1 MSFMLNSIPL
11 RRLLYAGLFILMT
24 RSPVAAQ
31 PTNEFVV
38 GGGFHAGFAIGDF
51 IQMPAVPSVD
61 VRLVRWTSA
70 WGVSGRVM
78 VGLGSGHPDEPG
90 VVERRHPMYF
100 QVLLR
105 YRTQEPDGNG
115 MHVGIGGGVMTY
127 GQTGDLGY
135 GDGRTIEEFKYG
147 GVHILA
153 VEALRSIPLGDR
165 LSLKIGA
172 TMVLP
177 VHVHPVM
184 LFAWKL

>member
-1 MSFMLNSIPL
+1 MSFMLNGIPL
-11 RRLLYAGLFILMT
+11 HKLLWAGLFIIMT
-24 RSPVAAQ
+24 GSPVVAQ

-38 GGGFHAGFAIGDF
+38 GGGFHAGFDIGDV

-61 VRLVRWTSA
+61 VRLVRWTSE

-105 YRTQEPDGNG
+105 YRTQEPGG
-115 MHVGIGGGVMTY
+115 GSMQVGIGGGVMTY
-127 GQTGDLGY
+127 GQTWDLGY

-153 VEALRSIPLGDR
+153 VEALRSIPLDDR

-177 VHVHPVM
+177 FHVHPVM